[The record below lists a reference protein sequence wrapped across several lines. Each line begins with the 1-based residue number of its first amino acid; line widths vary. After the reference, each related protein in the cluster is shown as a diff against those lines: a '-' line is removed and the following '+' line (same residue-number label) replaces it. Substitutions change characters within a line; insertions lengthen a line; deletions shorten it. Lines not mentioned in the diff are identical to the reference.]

1 VVLGSWVYLT
11 PTATRRA
18 LYAGEGVIMNF
29 SGSDGLLV
37 TPEKMT
43 VIVNLLAMFRKLG
56 NTDRDA
62 FSQLERI
69 GIDELRLIQDDLIPE
84 YNKAVKL

>member
-1 VVLGSWVYLT
+1 
-11 PTATRRA
+11 
-18 LYAGEGVIMNF
+18 MNF

-43 VIVNLLAMFRKLG
+43 VIINIQAMLRKLG

-84 YNKAVKL
+84 YNKAVA

>member
-1 VVLGSWVYLT
+1 VVLGPWVYLT
-11 PTATRRA
+11 PTASRRA
-18 LYAGEGVIMNF
+18 LYAGKGDIMNF

-43 VIVNLLAMFRKLG
+43 VILNIQAMLRKLG
-56 NTDRDA
+56 NTDRDV

-84 YNKAVKL
+84 YNKAVA

>member
-1 VVLGSWVYLT
+1 
-11 PTATRRA
+11 
-18 LYAGEGVIMNF
+18 MHF

-43 VIVNLLAMFRKLG
+43 VILNIQAMLRKLG
-56 NTDRDA
+56 NTDRDV